1 MNIRQTID
9 ETETNL
15 KQQIEYERMVLFY
28 KYIVLFQMCEALK
41 EERKVFKNRT
51 LSRERATSIGETRK
65 WFRKDNEVLREY
77 CYLGRININKL
88 FEEYE
93 RRREQ
98 KIVDNYLKPKFL
110 ARYKKLLTIKI

>member
-1 MNIRQTID
+1 MNIKQTID

-93 RRREQ
+93 RRKEK